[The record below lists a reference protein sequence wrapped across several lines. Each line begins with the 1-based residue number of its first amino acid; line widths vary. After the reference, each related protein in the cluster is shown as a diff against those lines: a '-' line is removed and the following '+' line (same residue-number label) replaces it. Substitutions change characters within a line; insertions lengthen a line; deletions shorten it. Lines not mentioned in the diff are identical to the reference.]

1 MIAYDYMLTLRQEVK
16 LFWRHR
22 FNASSMLFFANRYL
36 VVFYYVVMVY
46 YRTLIRPYPVSY
58 FITQVFILL
67 KDSFP
72 IIIIL

>member
-1 MIAYDYMLTLRQEVK
+1 
-16 LFWRHR
+16 
-22 FNASSMLFFANRYL
+22 MLFFANRYL

-58 FITQVFILL
+58 FVTQVFILL